1 MPTAGA
7 EAVAAGSALLTGVAG
22 WLFVIFAIAALGTA
36 IAVVVAKNPV
46 HSALF
51 LLASF
56 LIVAC
61 IFILEEAEFVGAVQ
75 ILVYAG
81 GIMVLFLFVI
91 MLVHQRTAAG
101 VTAFQ
106 HQWDVALLFV
116 PVFLIPF
123 LYILGTEK
131 FADIP
136 RSADA
141 FRTIGT
147 RVVGNTEAVS
157 WVLFRDYL
165 LPFEVASVFLLVAM
179 IGAVVLGKRSVEK
192 VD

>member
-1 MPTAGA
+1 VTEG
-7 EAVAAGSALLTGVAG
+7 VVSGGVLLTGGAG
-22 WLFVIFAIAALGTA
+22 WAFVVFAVLALA
-36 IAVVVAKNPV
+36 MAVAVVVAKNPV

-51 LLASF
+51 LLSSF
-56 LIVAC
+56 LLVAC
-61 IFILEEAEFVGAVQ
+61 LFILVQAEFVGAVQ

-91 MLVHQRTAAG
+91 MLVHQRT
-101 VTAFQ
+101 VVSTKAFQ
-106 HQWDVALLFV
+106 HQWDIALLFLL
-116 PVFLIPF
+116 VFLVPF

-131 FADIP
+131 FPDIP
-136 RSADA
+136 ENPDA
-141 FRTIGT
+141 FRMIGG
-147 RVVGNTEAVS
+147 RIVGNTQAVAWS
-157 WVLFRDYL
+157 LYRDYL

>member
-1 MPTAGA
+1 MT
-7 EAVAAGSALLTGVAG
+7 ESVASGALLTGGAG
-22 WLFVIFAIAALGTA
+22 WAFVVFAVLALGTA
-36 IAVVVAKNPV
+36 VAVVVAKNPV

-51 LLASF
+51 LLSSF
-56 LIVAC
+56 LLVAC
-61 IFILEEAEFVGAVQ
+61 LFILVQAEFVGAVQ

-91 MLVHQRTAAG
+91 MLVHQRMIG
-101 VTAFQ
+101 GGKAFQ
-106 HQWDVALLFV
+106 HQWDISLLFLL
-116 PVFLIPF
+116 VFLVPF

-131 FADIP
+131 FPEVAQNP
-136 RSADA
+136 DA

-147 RVVGNTEAVS
+147 KVVGNTQAVAWS
-157 WVLFRDYL
+157 LYRDYL

-179 IGAVVLGKRSVEK
+179 VGAVVLGKRSVEK

>member
-1 MPTAGA
+1 MAPGGA
-7 EAVAAGSALLTGVAG
+7 EAVAAGSALLTGLAG
-22 WLFVIFAIAALGTA
+22 WIFVIFSAAALGTA

-56 LIVAC
+56 LVVAC
-61 IFILEEAEFVGAVQ
+61 IFVLEEAEFVGAVQ

-91 MLVHQRTAAG
+91 MLVHQRTSAVA
-101 VTAFQ
+101 TAFQ

-116 PVFLIPF
+116 PVFLVPF

-131 FADIP
+131 FADLP
-136 RSADA
+136 RQEEA
-141 FRTIGT
+141 FRSIGG
-147 RVVGNTEAVS
+147 RVVGNTEAV
-157 WVLFRDYL
+157 
-165 LPFEVASVFLLVAM
+165 
-179 IGAVVLGKRSVEK
+179 
-192 VD
+192 

>member
-1 MPTAGA
+1 MTGG
-7 EAVAAGSALLTGVAG
+7 VVTGGVLLTGGAG
-22 WLFVIFAIAALGTA
+22 WAFVVFAVLALA
-36 IAVVVAKNPV
+36 MAVAVVVAKNPV

-56 LIVAC
+56 LLVAC
-61 IFILEEAEFVGAVQ
+61 LFILEQAEFVGAVQ

-91 MLVHQRTAAG
+91 MLVNQRTVAG
-101 VTAFQ
+101 GKAFQ
-106 HQWDVALLFV
+106 NQWDIALLFLL
-116 PVFLIPF
+116 VFLVPF

-131 FADIP
+131 FPDIQQNP
-136 RSADA
+136 DA
-141 FRTIGT
+141 FRMIGT
-147 RVVGNTEAVS
+147 KIVGNTEAVAWS
-157 WVLFRDYL
+157 LYRDYL

-179 IGAVVLGKRSVEK
+179 IGAVVLGKRSAEK

>member
-1 MPTAGA
+1 MGAG
-7 EAVAAGSALLTGVAG
+7 EAAAGGALLTGAAG
-22 WLFVIFAIAALGTA
+22 WLFVVFAALAIGTA
-36 IAVVVAKNPV
+36 IAVVAAKNPV

-56 LIVAC
+56 LLVAC
-61 IFILEEAEFVGAVQ
+61 IFILEEAEFAGAVQ

-91 MLVHQRTAAG
+91 MLVHQRTSAG

-106 HQWDVALLFV
+106 HQWDVALLLL

-131 FADIP
+131 FGDVA
-136 RSADA
+136 RNSDA
-141 FRTIGT
+141 LRMVGN

-157 WVLFRDYL
+157 WLLFRDYL

-179 IGAVVLGKRSVEK
+179 IGAVVLGKRSAQK

>member
-1 MPTAGA
+1 MNAA
-7 EAVAAGSALLTGVAG
+7 EAAGSALLTGAAG
-22 WLFVIFAIAALGTA
+22 WLFVVFAVLALGTA
-36 IAVVVAKNPV
+36 IAVVAAKSPV
-46 HSALF
+46 HSALC

-56 LIVAC
+56 LVVAC

-91 MLVHQRTAAG
+91 MLVHQRMTPGA
-101 VTAFQ
+101 TTFQ
-106 HQWDVALLFV
+106 HQWDIALLFL

-131 FADIP
+131 FADLP
-136 RSADA
+136 RNSDA
-141 FRTIGT
+141 FRSIGSHL
-147 RVVGNTEAVS
+147 VGNTKAVS
-157 WVLFRDYL
+157 WLLFRDYL

>member
-1 MPTAGA
+1 MTSG
-7 EAVAAGSALLTGVAG
+7 VLLTGAAG
-22 WLFVIFAIAALGTA
+22 WAFVVFAVLALGTA
-36 IAVVVAKNPV
+36 VAVVTAKNPV

-56 LIVAC
+56 LLVAC
-61 IFILEEAEFVGAVQ
+61 LFLLQDAEFVGAVQ

-91 MLVHQRTAAG
+91 MLVHQRTLKGSAS
-101 VTAFQ
+101 FQ
-106 HQWDVALLFV
+106 HQWDVALLFLL
-116 PVFLIPF
+116 VFLLPF

-131 FADIP
+131 FSDLPTNAE
-136 RSADA
+136 A
-141 FRTIGT
+141 FRMVGT
-147 RVVGNTEAVS
+147 RVVGNTQAVA
-157 WVLFRDYL
+157 WLLYRDYL

-179 IGAVVLGKRSVEK
+179 IGAVVLGKRSLER

>member
-1 MPTAGA
+1 
-7 EAVAAGSALLTGVAG
+7 L
-22 WLFVIFAIAALGTA
+22 
-36 IAVVVAKNPV
+36 
-46 HSALF
+46 
-51 LLASF
+51 
-56 LIVAC
+56 
-61 IFILEEAEFVGAVQ
+61 
-75 ILVYAG
+75 
-81 GIMVLFLFVI
+81 VLFLFVI
-91 MLVHQRTAAG
+91 MLVHQRTSATA
-101 VTAFQ
+101 TAFQ

-136 RSADA
+136 MVPDA
-141 FRTIGT
+141 FRSIGT
-147 RVVGNTEAVS
+147 RITGNTEAVS

-179 IGAVVLGKRSVEK
+179 IGAVVLGKRSAEK